1 MPDIK
6 VKGYSG
12 TDLAYENVE
21 KIWLTSKSGSGRET
35 LFAEQE
41 LAFIEFEDSDG
52 NYYGIVLSTVPKIAP
67 DETVTISWD
76 GMEYICKAVL
86 LDEIYI
92 YVGNLSIAG
101 LGEDSGEPFC
111 LLVVYEPDEL
121 YAAIGTYSN
130 APTHTVA
137 IYKGSSA
144 PALIPYTYGELLDGV
159 QITPNFVDGDQH
171 ITVPDGSLVKK
182 ATILKP
188 DTLRPENIK
197 QGVEIAGIT
206 GDYVPETEEVT
217 VELDMADGNQTI
229 TPSEGKLLAKATVKR
244 PETLVPEN
252 ILLGVEIGGVAG
264 SAVPE
269 PETEDATVTLD
280 FSGGDM
286 TVEPT
291 EGKFLSRVDIPK
303 PDTLTPENIAKD
315 VMIAGV
321 VGTLESAGVT
331 DIASADEMNALLV
344 AENVGK
350 VYRYTGDDTDD
361 YTSGD
366 LYEVEEGVA

>member
-41 LAFIEFEDSDG
+41 LTFTTDDPYGYICTLSSDIGFSVGDSLTVVIDGEEYDRTAVDAYGFAFIGNMSVLDG
-52 NYYGIVLSTVPKIAP
+52 ADT
-67 DETVTISWD
+67 
-76 GMEYICKAVL
+76 
-86 LDEIYI
+86 
-92 YVGNLSIAG
+92 
-101 LGEDSGEPFC
+101 GEPFTM
-111 LLVVYEPDEL
+111 VSD
-121 YAAIGTYSN
+121 GTWLEGTVF
-130 APTHTVA
+130 ADTPTHTVA

-269 PETEDATVTLD
+269 PETEGATVTLD